1 MCFICMKTIKLYSLS
16 RQILISL
23 SILFIF
29 FLLSSCSKKIS
40 FNTSTVVPAAQ
51 GVVKI
56 NKDDNKNHTIDIKI
70 KNLAEPDRLKPAK
83 SVYVVWMVTKENG
96 VKNIGQLVSSRG
108 LFSSL
113 LEATLK
119 TVTPF
124 VPTRIFI
131 TAEENS
137 DITVPGSE
145 VILSTRSF

>member
-1 MCFICMKTIKLYSLS
+1 MYMKTLKIYSFS
-16 RQILISL
+16 KQIIVSHSILI
-23 SILFIF
+23 IF

-40 FNTSTVVPAAQ
+40 FDTSTVVPAAQ

-70 KNLAEPDRLKPAK
+70 KNLAEPDRLQPAK
-83 SVYVVWMVTKENG
+83 SVYVVWMVTDDNG
-96 VKNIGQLVSSRG
+96 VKNIGQLISSKG

-113 LEATLK
+113 LQASLS

-124 VPTRIFI
+124 IPTRIFI

-145 VILSTRSF
+145 VILNTRSF

>member
-1 MCFICMKTIKLYSLS
+1 MKAIKFYSFNKL
-16 RQILISL
+16 IIISL

-51 GVVKI
+51 GAVKI
-56 NKDDNKNHTIDIKI
+56 KKDNNKNHTIDIKI
-70 KNLAEPDRLKPAK
+70 KNLAEPDRLQPAK
-83 SVYVVWMVTKENG
+83 SVYVVWMVTDDNG
-96 VKNIGQLVSSRG
+96 VKNIGQLVSSKG

-113 LEATLK
+113 LEASLK

-145 VILSTRSF
+145 VILNTRSF

>member
-1 MCFICMKTIKLYSLS
+1 MKAIKFYSFNKL
-16 RQILISL
+16 IIISL
-23 SILFIF
+23 SVLFV
-29 FLLSSCSKKIS
+29 LSSCSKKIS

-51 GVVKI
+51 GAVKI
-56 NKDDNKNHTIDIKI
+56 NKDNNKNHTIDIKI
-70 KNLAEPDRLKPAK
+70 KNLAEPDRLQPAK
-83 SVYVVWMVTKENG
+83 SVYVVWMVTDDNG
-96 VKNIGQLVSSRG
+96 VKNIGQLISSKS

-113 LEATLK
+113 LEASLK

-145 VILSTRSF
+145 VILNTRSF

>member
-1 MCFICMKTIKLYSLS
+1 MKTLKIYSFS
-16 RQILISL
+16 KQIIISL

-40 FNTSTVVPAAQ
+40 FDTSTVVPAAQ

-70 KNLAEPDRLKPAK
+70 KNLAEPDRLQPAK
-83 SVYVVWMVTKENG
+83 SVYVVWMVTDDYG
-96 VKNIGQLVSSRG
+96 VKNIGQLISSKG

-113 LEATLK
+113 LQASLS

-124 VPTRIFI
+124 IPTRIFI

-145 VILSTRSF
+145 VILNTRSF

>member
-1 MCFICMKTIKLYSLS
+1 MKTLKIYSFS
-16 RQILISL
+16 KQIIVSHSILI
-23 SILFIF
+23 IF

-40 FNTSTVVPAAQ
+40 FDTSTVVPAAQ

-70 KNLAEPDRLKPAK
+70 KNLAEPDRLQPAK
-83 SVYVVWMVTKENG
+83 SVYVVWMVTDDNG
-96 VKNIGQLVSSRG
+96 VKNIGQLISSKG

-113 LEATLK
+113 LQASLS

-124 VPTRIFI
+124 IPTRIFI

-145 VILSTRSF
+145 VILNTRSF

>member
-1 MCFICMKTIKLYSLS
+1 MKAIKFYSFNKL
-16 RQILISL
+16 IIISL

-40 FNTSTVVPAAQ
+40 FDTSTVVPAAQ

-56 NKDDNKNHTIDIKI
+56 NKDDNKNHKIDIKI
-70 KNLAEPDRLKPAK
+70 KNLAEPDRLQPAK
-83 SVYVVWMVTKENG
+83 SVYVVWMVTDDNG
-96 VKNIGQLVSSRG
+96 VKNIGQLVSSKG

-113 LEATLK
+113 LQATLT

-137 DITVPGSE
+137 DITVPGSG
-145 VILSTRSF
+145 VILNTRSF